1 MSSNLPPGVTGGEDQ
16 VTGAPDSV
24 VKRGRLILDEDGGG
38 PRHFLDGRPVSC
50 GSGLEMK
57 VPGDKWV
64 RVRYEASLVRGPIR
78 VYLYANPWSASRPH
92 KAEREDSN
100 PLPFCVQ
107 CERKFSRG
115 YDGPCDE
122 PEWGPTVVVAGR
134 PDDFEREPWVT
145 LRWPV
150 KR

>member
-1 MSSNLPPGVTGGEDQ
+1 MGASNLPPGVTGGEDQ
-16 VTGAPDSV
+16 VAGAPDSA
-24 VKRGRLILDEDGGG
+24 VKRDRLVLGEDGGG

-64 RVRYEASLVRGPIR
+64 RVRYEASLVRGHIR
-78 VYLYANPWSASRPH
+78 VYLFASPWAAPKLHAASMGKR
-92 KAEREDSN
+92 
-100 PLPFCVQ
+100 
-107 CERKFSRG
+107 CEECGDIVYS
-115 YDGPCDE
+115 PTCAE

-150 KR
+150 RL